1 MAVFTVPSA
10 PAVAI
15 TPFPPGWKW
24 SASFIFPSFFGNPF
38 SNIVR
43 CAKPLRGSRPGR
55 LRSPPARICFDR
67 RPAAGRPKNKKRGEG
82 SLSPA
87 RVFSHAPTYF
97 FPPQPHVLHIT
108 FPPFLV
114 LLVYKGSM
122 RAPSDRFNLPGNRGR
137 LDKFSLRRGHFTTN
151 DKTSG

>member
-38 SNIVR
+38 SKIVR
-43 CAKPLRGSRPGR
+43 FAKPPRGSRPGR
-55 LRSPPARICFDR
+55 LRSPPARIRFDR
-67 RPAAGRPKNKKRGEG
+67 RPAAGRPKNKKGG
-82 SLSPA
+82 GVSPPLL
-87 RVFSHAPTYF
+87 RFFSHAPIF
-97 FPPQPHVLHIT
+97 FSPPQPHVLHIT

-114 LLVYKGSM
+114 LLVYQGSM

-137 LDKFSLRRGHFTTN
+137 LDKFSLRRAHFT
-151 DKTSG
+151 KTAKLR